1 MEKTRFRLNIC
12 GVEIIVSGNSNE
24 TSAHEIADAVRA
36 RMQRILNTAY
46 AASVEKAA
54 VITAMNLCEELEA
67 ERARTAALEEEVR
80 ALREAAVTAPV
91 PPKENKTVQ
100 RAPLRNPMRPDVGE
114 QTGLVSFF
122 AKEGTAESDEEEVF

>member
-80 ALREAAVTAPV
+80 ALREAAVTAII
-91 PPKENKTVQ
+91 T
-100 RAPLRNPMRPDVGE
+100 
-114 QTGLVSFF
+114 
-122 AKEGTAESDEEEVF
+122 